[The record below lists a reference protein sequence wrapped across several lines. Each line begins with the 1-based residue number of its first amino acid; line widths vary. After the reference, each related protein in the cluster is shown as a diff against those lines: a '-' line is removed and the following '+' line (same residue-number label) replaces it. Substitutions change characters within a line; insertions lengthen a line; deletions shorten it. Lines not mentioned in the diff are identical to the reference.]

1 MALAHDRRAYRPSK
15 VILVD
20 IQEERDV
27 AVPQTLLE
35 PRRVALV
42 NDNFEVFPVAK
53 CLRPSTLSRRSSN
66 QVRFELANGCLDA
79 KHSVYCGLGP
89 FTAKGVV
96 VVNLHK
102 NVGSRRWMH
111 PVSCLQPQALTLSVM
126 MIDK

>member
-35 PRRVALV
+35 SRRVALV
-42 NDNFEVFPVAK
+42 NDNIEVFPVAE

-66 QVRFELANGCLDA
+66 QIRFELANSCLDA
-79 KHSVYCGLGP
+79 KHSVDGGP
-89 FTAKGVV
+89 GPCIAKGVV
-96 VVNLHK
+96 VVNLHR
-102 NVGSRRWMH
+102 SI
-111 PVSCLQPQALTLSVM
+111 VS
-126 MIDK
+126 